1 MLFAAWKQH
10 QQNHDGNETNLFH
23 EKKLTVISGAN
34 IILKLIKV
42 HGMCV
47 KSVPI
52 LIRCIPKMLPAG
64 LQPGFDRNRLKCMLT
79 KKSWLRLCMT
89 VQHAFIISHHIV
101 DHQTDRPKLIA
112 DRQPV
117 TQLPPLTFG
126 ATQKLQPFSF
136 L

>member
-1 MLFAAWKQH
+1 
-10 QQNHDGNETNLFH
+10 
-23 EKKLTVISGAN
+23 
-34 IILKLIKV
+34 
-42 HGMCV
+42 MC
-47 KSVPI
+47 KAGSTFDP
-52 LIRCIPKMLPAG
+52 LHSQMLPAG
-64 LQPGFDRNRLKCMLT
+64 LQPGFDMDGVKCMLT
-79 KKSWLRLCMT
+79 KKFWLRLCMT

-126 ATQKLQPFSF
+126 ATQKLQSFSF

>member
-1 MLFAAWKQH
+1 MSKASSTFDPLHSQ
-10 QQNHDGNETNLFH
+10 
-23 EKKLTVISGAN
+23 
-34 IILKLIKV
+34 
-42 HGMCV
+42 
-47 KSVPI
+47 
-52 LIRCIPKMLPAG
+52 MLPAG
-64 LQPGFDRNRLKCMLT
+64 LQPGFDMDGLKCMLT

-101 DHQTDRPKLIA
+101 DHQTDRPKLTA

-117 TQLPPLTFG
+117 MRLLLLKFG

>member
-1 MLFAAWKQH
+1 
-10 QQNHDGNETNLFH
+10 
-23 EKKLTVISGAN
+23 
-34 IILKLIKV
+34 
-42 HGMCV
+42 MC
-47 KSVPI
+47 KAGFTFDPLHSQ
-52 LIRCIPKMLPAG
+52 MLPAG
-64 LQPGFDRNRLKCMLT
+64 LQPGFDMDGLKCMLT

-117 TQLPPLTFG
+117 MRLLLLTFG
-126 ATQKLQPFSF
+126 ATQKLQFFPS